1 MPDRLRFSGTWRR
14 YQELALDAF
23 DRDVAAGRT
32 RTHVVAPPG
41 SGKTVLG
48 LEMIAR
54 LGRPALVLAPTATIQ
69 AQWPRA
75 LRAFDHPDGAMAVA
89 ATEAGAGGAQI
100 FCLTYQ
106 ALCRLDD
113 PGAALRGLA
122 RERWAAE
129 RAAATHETPEAVLAE
144 AAAWTGAAAE
154 RRDREQ
160 ARIVAAIKR
169 AVARGEHPELELEAL
184 LAAGARARLD
194 ALRTA
199 GVRTVV
205 LDECHH
211 LCGLWGYLIR
221 AAVAALGDV
230 HLVGLTAT
238 PPDELSADERDLY
251 DELLGPVDFSVPTPA
266 VVKDGFLAPYQELA
280 WFTEPLASE
289 RDWLA
294 EHDVRFAEL
303 VTALHDDAESPLS
316 FPRWVLTRMRDR
328 GREDGAAEIP
338 WERFQRRRPALA
350 RAGIRFLASA
360 GLDTPAGAP
369 RGEAYARAPD
379 LDDWLVLLE
388 DYALRRL
395 AADPSAAAAERYD
408 AIAAALRELGFQ
420 LTRRGLRRGTSQ
432 VDRLLTSS
440 AAKPL
445 AAVEVL
451 GAESDARGPDL
462 RAVVL
467 CDAEAAPRRASA
479 DLSGVLD
486 PGAGTAA
493 RVVATLADDLRTGA
507 LRPLLVSGRGLRCAP
522 RDADALL
529 AALAGAGPDLDG
541 WRAEPDDEG
550 LVRLRAED
558 AAWTSRRWV
567 ALATRVLHDGATQAI
582 VGTRA
587 LLGEGWDAPAV
598 NCLVDLTV
606 ATTGVSVRQMRGRSL
621 RLDPER
627 PEKIASNWD
636 VVCVAPA
643 FARGE
648 ADYHRFVRRHLHLLA
663 PAEDGAI
670 EAGPSH
676 VHPLLGPFGAPPSD
690 AFAEVNAACARR
702 AADHDA
708 ARERWEIGEPY
719 AAEEIATAVVRRR
732 ERAPGPDLVPAGG
745 TGVPPPAPAP
755 VSQRP
760 PAAVAAAGVLAGVG
774 GAVAVGPAALAL
786 LLAAPLAAGW
796 AGLRLRRAAGAL
808 PVVAPLDLVA
818 HAVADAYVELGELRP
833 EAAASLDLEP
843 RSSGHV
849 RCALTAADPDEARR
863 FATALDDAL
872 APVRSPRYL
881 VSRWVADPGRGPL
894 DRLGAALRRRPAF
907 AHRWHAVPEDLGSH
921 KRRAT
926 AYHRAWQRWLGPSA
940 LVFTQG
946 TGDEGRRALAAA
958 AAQDAEHETV
968 VRDVWR

>member
-1 MPDRLRFSGTWRR
+1 MPGRLHFTGTWRR
-14 YQELALDAF
+14 YQELALEAF

-32 RTHVVAPPG
+32 RTHIVAPPG

-48 LEMIAR
+48 LEIIAR
-54 LGRPALVLAPTATIQ
+54 LGAPALVLAPTATIQ
-69 AQWPRA
+69 AQWPKA
-75 LRAFDHPDGAMAVA
+75 LGAFTHPDGAMAVA
-89 ATEAGAGGAQI
+89 GTEVGGQI
-100 FCLTYQ
+100 TCLTYQ

-113 PGAALRGLA
+113 PGAGLRDLA
-122 RERWAAE
+122 RTRWADE
-129 RAAATHETPEAVLAE
+129 RAAATHTTRDAVLAE
-144 AAAWTGAAAE
+144 AATWTGAAAE

-160 ARIVAAIKR
+160 ARLVAAIKK
-169 AVARGEHPELELEAL
+169 AVARGEHPELELADL
-184 LAAGARARLD
+184 LAQGARDRID
-194 ALRTA
+194 ALRAA

-211 LCGLWGYLIR
+211 LCGLWGYLVR

-238 PPDELSADERDLY
+238 PPDELTADEHDLY

-303 VTALHDDAESPLS
+303 VTALHDDVDSPLS
-316 FPRWVLTRMRDR
+316 FPQWVLARMRDR
-328 GREDGAAEIP
+328 GRDDDGAAEIP

-360 GLDTPAGAP
+360 GMETPPGAP

-379 LDDWLVLLE
+379 LEDWLVLLE
-388 DYALRRL
+388 DYALKRL
-395 AADPSAAAAERYD
+395 AADPSEAATERYD

-420 LTRRGLRRGTSQ
+420 LTRRGMRRGTSQ

-462 RAVVL
+462 HALVL
-467 CDAEAAPRRASA
+467 CDAESAPRRGAS

-486 PGAGTAA
+486 PGAGTAV
-493 RVVATLADDLRTGA
+493 RVVQAMAEDLRTA
-507 LRPLLVSGRGLRCAP
+507 PLRALLVSGRGVRCHP
-522 RDADALL
+522 QDADTLL
-529 AALAGAGPDLDG
+529 RAFEAAADGTIAG

-550 LVRLRAED
+550 LTRLLAD
-558 AAWTSRRWV
+558 APGWTSRRWV
-567 ALATRVLHDGATQAI
+567 ALATRLLHDGATQAI

-606 ATTGVSVRQMRGRSL
+606 ATTGVTVRQMRGRSL

-636 VVCVAPA
+636 VVCVAPGL
-643 FARGE
+643 ARGE
-648 ADYHRFVRRHLHLLA
+648 ADYQRFVRRHLHLLA

-676 VHPLLGPFGAPPSD
+676 VHPLLGAFGTPPAD
-690 AFAEVNAACARR
+690 AFGEINAACAAR

-708 ARERWEIGEPY
+708 ARDRWRIGEPY
-719 AAEEIATAVVRRR
+719 AAREVATAVIRRR
-732 ERAPGPDLVPAGG
+732 AATPGRALQPADAPLPPDLRAPVDRKTPAAVA
-745 TGVPPPAPAP
+745 GVVA
-755 VSQRP
+755 V
-760 PAAVAAAGVLAGVG
+760 AAVAAAVALGPIGLALLAGV
-774 GAVAVGPAALAL
+774 PATGVW
-786 LLAAPLAAGW
+786 AAT
-796 AGLRLRRAAGAL
+796 RIRRAARAF
-808 PVVAPLDLVA
+808 PVAAPLDLVA
-818 HAVADAYVELGELRP
+818 HAIADAYVALGELRP

-843 RSSGHV
+843 RTSGHV
-849 RCALTAADPDEARR
+849 RCAMPAADEDESRR
-863 FATALDDAL
+863 FATALDQVL
-872 APVRSPRYL
+872 GIVETPRYL
-881 VSRWVADPGRGPL
+881 VSRWVADPGRSPVRRMTDG
-894 DRLGAALRRRPAF
+894 LRGRPAF
-907 AHRWHAVPEDLGSH
+907 AVRWHPVPDDLGNH

-926 AYHRAWQRWLGPSA
+926 AFHEAWTRWVGPST
-940 LVFTQG
+940 LLFTQG
-946 TGDEGRRALAAA
+946 TDEDARAIRAQA
-958 AAQDAEHETV
+958 AAQEPDHETLI
-968 VRDVWR
+968 REVWM

>member
-1 MPDRLRFSGTWRR
+1 MPARLRFTGTWRR
-14 YQELALDAF
+14 YQELALEAF
-23 DRDVAAGRT
+23 DRDVAAGRH

-54 LGRPALVLAPTATIQ
+54 LGRPALVLAPTAAIQ

-75 LRAFDHPDGAMAVA
+75 LGAFDHPDGAMSVA
-89 ATEAGAGGAQI
+89 ATETGTAGAAI
-100 FCLTYQ
+100 VCLTYQ

-113 PGAALRGLA
+113 PGAALRDLA
-122 RERWAAE
+122 RARWAAE
-129 RAAATHETPEAVLAE
+129 RAAATHEPPAVVLAE
-144 AAAWTGAAAE
+144 ADAWTGAAAQ

-169 AVARGEHPELELEAL
+169 AVARGEHPELELADL
-184 LAAGARARLD
+184 LAQGARGRLD
-194 ALRTA
+194 ALRAT
-199 GVRTVV
+199 GVGTIV

-230 HLVGLTAT
+230 HLIGLTAT
-238 PPDELSADERDLY
+238 PPDELTADERELY

-280 WFTEPLASE
+280 WFTEPLTSE

-303 VTALHDDAESPLS
+303 VTALHDDVESPLS
-316 FPRWVLTRMRDR
+316 FPQWVMGRMRDR
-328 GREDGAAEIP
+328 GREAGAAEIP

-360 GLDTPAGAP
+360 GLETPPEAP

-379 LDDWLVLLE
+379 LEDWLVLLE

-395 AADPSAAAAERYD
+395 TADPSAAAAERYD

-420 LTRRGLRRGTSQ
+420 LTRRGLRRGASH
-432 VDRLLTSS
+432 VDRLLTNS

-467 CDAEAAPRRASA
+467 CDAEAAPRRAAA

-486 PGAGTAA
+486 PGAGTAT

-522 RDADALL
+522 PDADALL
-529 AALAGAGPDLDG
+529 AALAAAAPDLGG
-541 WRAEPDDEG
+541 WLREPDDEG
-550 LVRLRAED
+550 LVRLRADD

-567 ALATRVLHDGATQAI
+567 ATATRLLHDGATQVI

-636 VVCVAPA
+636 VVCVAPDLV
-643 FARGE
+643 RGE
-648 ADYHRFVRRHLHLLA
+648 ADYQRFVRRHLHLLA
-663 PAEDGAI
+663 PADDGAI

-676 VHPLLGPFGAPPSD
+676 VHPLLGPFAAPPAD
-690 AFAEVNAACARR
+690 AFGDVNAACARR

-708 ARERWEIGEPY
+708 ARERWAIGAPY

-732 ERAPGPDLVPAGG
+732 ARPPGRAEVVPADAA
-745 TGVPPPAPAP
+745 PPPASAP

-760 PAAVAAAGVLAGVG
+760 PAVLAGAGVVSG
-774 GAVAVGPAALAL
+774 LTGAVVLGPAALGL
-786 LLAAPLAAGW
+786 LLAAPFAAGW
-796 AGLRLRRAAGAL
+796 WAHRRLRRAASAL
-808 PVVAPLDLVA
+808 PVAAPLDLVA
-818 HAVADAYVELGELRP
+818 HAVADAYVDLGELRP

-843 RSSGHV
+843 RASGHV

-863 FATALDDAL
+863 FATGLDETL
-872 APVRSPRYL
+872 APVRAPRYL
-881 VSRWVADPGRGPL
+881 VSRWVADPGRGSVE
-894 DRLGAALRRRPAF
+894 RLAAVLRGRPAF
-907 AHRWHAVPEDLGSH
+907 AHRWHAVPADLGSH
-921 KRRAT
+921 KHRA
-926 AYHRAWQRWLGPSA
+926 AAFHRAWERWVGPSA

-946 TGDEGRRALAAA
+946 RDDDGRRALAAA
-958 AAQDAEHETV
+958 VAQETEHETV

>member
-1 MPDRLRFSGTWRR
+1 MPADLRFTGSWRR
-14 YQELALDAF
+14 YQELALEAF
-23 DRDVAAGRT
+23 ERDRAAGRT
-32 RTHVVAPPG
+32 RTHVIAPPG

-75 LRAFDHPDGAMAVA
+75 LEAFDHPDGAMSVA
-89 ATEAGAGGAQI
+89 ATQI
-100 FCLTYQ
+100 LGDDPPAEITCLTYQ

-113 PGAALRGLA
+113 PGAALRDLA
-122 RERWAAE
+122 RARWAAE
-129 RAAATHETPEAVLAE
+129 RAAATHATPEEALAD
-144 AAAWTGAAAE
+144 AATWTGAAAE

-160 ARIVAAIKR
+160 SRIVAAIKR
-169 AVARGEHPELELEAL
+169 DVARGEHPELELDDL
-184 LAAGARARLD
+184 LAAGARDRID
-194 ALRTA
+194 ALRAA
-199 GVRTVV
+199 GVATVV

-211 LCGLWGYLIR
+211 LCGLWGYLVR

-230 HLVGLTAT
+230 HLIGLTAT
-238 PPDELSADERDLY
+238 PPDELTADERDLY

-280 WFTEPLASE
+280 WLTEPLRSE

-303 VTALHDDAESPLS
+303 ITALHDDAEGPLS
-316 FPRWVLTRMRDR
+316 FPGWVIGRMRDR
-328 GREDGAAEIP
+328 GRGDGDAEIP

-360 GLDTPAGAP
+360 GLETPAGAP
-369 RGEAYARAPD
+369 RGEVYARAPD
-379 LDDWLVLLE
+379 LEDWLVLLE

-395 AADPSAAAAERYD
+395 AADPSPAAAERYD

-420 LTRRGLRRGTSQ
+420 LTRRGMRRGASQ

-462 RAVVL
+462 RALVL
-467 CDAEAAPRRASA
+467 CDAEQAPRRAAS
-479 DLSGVLD
+479 DLSDVLD
-486 PGAGTAA
+486 AAAGTAA
-493 RVVATLADDLRTGA
+493 RVVATLADDLRTGP

-522 RDADALL
+522 RDAEPIL
-529 AALAGAGPDLDG
+529 AALAAAADDLAG
-541 WRAEPDDEG
+541 WAAEPDDDG

-558 AAWTSRRWV
+558 AGWTSRRWV
-567 ALATRVLHDGATQAI
+567 GLATRLLRDGTTQAI

-606 ATTGVSVRQMRGRSL
+606 ATTGVTVRQMRGRSL

-636 VVCVAPA
+636 VVCVAPGL
-643 FARGE
+643 ARGE
-648 ADYHRFVRRHLHLLA
+648 ADYQRFVRRHVHLLA

-676 VHPLLGPFGAPPSD
+676 VHPLLGPFGAPPAE
-690 AFAEVNAACARR
+690 AFGEINAACASR

-708 ARERWEIGEPY
+708 ARERWGIGEPY
-719 AAEEIATAVVRRR
+719 VAEKVATAVIRH
-732 ERAPGPDLVPAGG
+732 RARPAGRELAP
-745 TGVPPPAPAP
+745 VAVVPPAPAP

-760 PAAVAAAGVLAGVG
+760 PAAVAAAGALAAVG
-774 GAVAVGPAALAL
+774 GAVAAGPAALI
-786 LLAAPLAAGW
+786 LLAAVPLAGVW
-796 AGLRLRRAAGAL
+796 ATARMDRAARAL
-808 PVVAPLDLVA
+808 PVAPPLDLVA
-818 HAVADAYVELGELRP
+818 HAIADAYVDLGELRP

-843 RSSGHV
+843 RTSGHI
-849 RCALTAADPDEARR
+849 RCTLTAADADESRR
-863 FATALDDAL
+863 FAAALDQAL
-872 APVRSPRYL
+872 GPVQAPRYL
-881 VSRWVADPGRGPL
+881 ISRWIADPGRTPL
-894 DRLGAALRRRPAF
+894 DRVRDTVRGRPAF
-907 AHRWHAVPEDLGSH
+907 GARWHAVPDDLGTH

-926 AYHRAWQRWLGPSA
+926 AYHRAWERWLGRSA
-940 LVFTQG
+940 LLFTQSS
-946 TGDEGRRALAAA
+946 DAGRRALAAA
-958 AAQDAEHETV
+958 VAQEPDYDTL
-968 VRDVWR
+968 VREVWR

>member
-1 MPDRLRFSGTWRR
+1 MPDRLRFTGTWRR

-23 DRDVAAGRT
+23 DRDVAAGRH
-32 RTHVVAPPG
+32 RTHVIAPPG

-54 LGRPALVLAPTATIQ
+54 LGRPALVLAPTAAIQ

-75 LRAFDHPDGAMAVA
+75 LAAFDHPDGAMSVA
-89 ATEAGAGGAQI
+89 ATETGADGAEI
-100 FCLTYQ
+100 VCLTYQ

-113 PGAALRGLA
+113 PAAALRDLA
-122 RERWAAE
+122 RARWAAE
-129 RAAATHETPEAVLAE
+129 RATATHETPEAVLAE
-144 AAAWTGAAAE
+144 AAAWTGTAAE

-160 ARIVAAIKR
+160 ARIVASIKR
-169 AVARGEHPELELEAL
+169 AVARGEHPELELGDL
-184 LAAGARARLD
+184 LATGARARLD
-194 ALRTA
+194 ALRAA
-199 GVRTVV
+199 GVGTVV

-221 AAVAALGDV
+221 AAVTALGDI
-230 HLVGLTAT
+230 HLIGLTAT
-238 PPDELSADERDLY
+238 PPDELTAEEGDLY

-294 EHDVRFAEL
+294 EHDVRFTEL
-303 VTALHDDAESPLS
+303 VTELHDDAESPLS
-316 FPRWVLTRMRDR
+316 FPQWVMARMRDR

-350 RAGIRFLASA
+350 RAGVRFLASA
-360 GLDTPAGAP
+360 GLDTPPGAP

-379 LDDWLVLLE
+379 LEDWLVLLE

-395 AADPSAAAAERYD
+395 AADPSPPAAARYD

-420 LTRRGLRRGTSQ
+420 LTRRGLRRGTSH
-432 VDRLLTSS
+432 VDRLLTNS

-467 CDAEAAPRRASA
+467 CDAEAAPRRAAA

-507 LRPLLVSGRGLRCAP
+507 LRPMLVSGRGLRCAP
-522 RDADALL
+522 RDADVLL
-529 AALAGAGPDLDG
+529 AALAAAAPDLG
-541 WRAEPDDEG
+541 RWRAVPDEEG
-550 LVRLRAED
+550 LIRLGADD
-558 AAWTSRRWV
+558 AGWTSRRWV
-567 ALATRVLHDGATQAI
+567 AVATRVLHDGTTQAI

-627 PEKIASNWD
+627 PKKIASNWD
-636 VVCVAPA
+636 VVCVAPGL
-643 FARGE
+643 ARGE

-676 VHPLLGPFGAPPSD
+676 VHPLLGPFAAPPTE
-690 AFAEVNAACARR
+690 AFADVNAACARR

-708 ARERWEIGEPY
+708 ARARWAIGSPY

-732 ERAPGPDLVPAGG
+732 ERVAGRDLVPAEASA
-745 TGVPPPAPAP
+745 PPPAPAP

-760 PAAVAAAGVLAGVG
+760 PAALAGAGVLGGLG
-774 GAVAVGPAALAL
+774 GAVILGPAALGL

-796 AGLRLRRAAGAL
+796 AGLRLRRAAATL
-808 PVVAPLDLVA
+808 PVAAPLDLVA
-818 HAVADAYVELGELRP
+818 HAIVDAYVELGDLRP

-843 RSSGHV
+843 RASGHV
-849 RCALTAADPDEARR
+849 RCALTAADPEEARR
-863 FATALDDAL
+863 FATALDEAL
-872 APVRSPRYL
+872 APVRTPRYL
-881 VSRWVADPGRGPL
+881 VSRWVADPDRSPL
-894 DRLGAALRRRPAF
+894 ERLGAVLRRRPAF
-907 AHRWHAVPEDLGSH
+907 THRWHAVPADLGSH
-921 KRRAT
+921 KRRAE
-926 AYHRAWQRWLGPSA
+926 AYHRAWERWLGPSA

-946 TGDEGRRALAAA
+946 TGDDGRRALAAA
-958 AAQDAEHETV
+958 AAQGAEHETV